1 MKKQIIKALSFIT
14 VFALCVS
21 MFIPFGYSEAKAA
34 EKKVKLN
41 KKKITLTTG
50 DWKKLKLKNLDYEID
65 DIEWSTT
72 DKAVA
77 KVSRKGWVVAL
88 VKGECTIK
96 AKVKATGKTYKC
108 KVTVNAPD
116 MSKRVIDPEKP
127 IIALSFDDGPGP
139 NTSALLETLASYGAT
154 ATFFMCYANGSGF
167 RVYSDV
173 VREVYN
179 SGNEVANHT
188 QNHPQLTK
196 CSSAKIDEEVNGN
209 AEKLADL
216 VGKGQRFLLR
226 PPYGSFNDTVKQI
239 ANVPIIIW
247 SVDSLDWKYKTQ
259 ANCTELIMK
268 EVKAQARDGGII
280 LMHDIHKTSCE
291 AVKTVL
297 PWLIQQ
303 GYQVCSVSEMFEA
316 RGVEL
321 ENGVSYSKCITA
333 AEYKAN
339 KAK

>member
-1 MKKQIIKALSFIT
+1 MKKQIIKALSFIA

-21 MFIPFGYSEAKAA
+21 MLIPLGYSEAKAA

-41 KKKITLTTG
+41 RKKITLTTG

-127 IIALSFDDGPGP
+127 IVALTFDDGPGP
-139 NTSALLETLASYGAT
+139 NTTGLLETLKTYGVT
-154 ATFFMCYANGSGF
+154 ATFFMCYSNGSGF
-167 RVYSDV
+167 KVYSDV

-179 SGNEVANHT
+179 SGCEVANHT

-196 CSSAKIDEEVNGN
+196 CSVAKIDEEVNGN
-209 AEKLADL
+209 ADKLADL
-216 VGKGQRFLLR
+216 VGRGQKFLLR
-226 PPYGSFNDTVKQI
+226 PPYGAVNDKVRQNV
-239 ANVPIIIW
+239 NVPMILW

-259 ANCTELIMK
+259 ANCTDLIMK
-268 EVKAQARDGGII
+268 EVKAQVRDGGII

-321 ENGVSYSKCITA
+321 EDGVTYSKCITA

-339 KAK
+339 KTK

>member
-14 VFALCVS
+14 VLALCVS

-116 MSKRVIDPEKP
+116 MSQRVIDPEKP

-226 PPYGSFNDTVKQI
+226 PPYGAFNDTVKQI

-247 SVDSLDWKYKTQ
+247 SVDSLDWKYKKES
-259 ANCTELIMK
+259 NCTELIMK

>member
-196 CSSAKIDEEVNGN
+196 CSSAKIDAEVNGN

>member
-209 AEKLADL
+209 ADKLADL

-259 ANCTELIMK
+259 ANCTDLIMK
-268 EVKAQARDGGII
+268 EVKAQAKDGGII

>member
-14 VFALCVS
+14 VLALCVS

-247 SVDSLDWKYKTQ
+247 SVDSLDWKYKTES
-259 ANCTELIMK
+259 NCTELIMK

-321 ENGVSYSKCITA
+321 ENSVSYSKCITA

>member
-127 IIALSFDDGPGP
+127 IIALSFALIETFLYVIRED
-139 NTSALLETLASYGAT
+139 SYQLMSSLALLRNFTTIPLHITCGIVMGYYVSISKFLHITSLDNSCLASSQS
-154 ATFFMCYANGSGF
+154 TFSSF
-167 RVYSDV
+167 R
-173 VREVYN
+173 
-179 SGNEVANHT
+179 
-188 QNHPQLTK
+188 
-196 CSSAKIDEEVNGN
+196 
-209 AEKLADL
+209 
-216 VGKGQRFLLR
+216 
-226 PPYGSFNDTVKQI
+226 
-239 ANVPIIIW
+239 
-247 SVDSLDWKYKTQ
+247 
-259 ANCTELIMK
+259 
-268 EVKAQARDGGII
+268 
-280 LMHDIHKTSCE
+280 
-291 AVKTVL
+291 
-297 PWLIQQ
+297 
-303 GYQVCSVSEMFEA
+303 
-316 RGVEL
+316 
-321 ENGVSYSKCITA
+321 
-333 AEYKAN
+333 
-339 KAK
+339 

>member
-1 MKKQIIKALSFIT
+1 MKKSILKVFSLSLILALMI
-14 VFALCVS
+14 S
-21 MFIPFGYSEAKAA
+21 MLSVLGYNDVQAA
-34 EKKVKLN
+34 TNKVKLN
-41 KKKITLTTG
+41 KKKLTLTTG

-65 DIEWSTT
+65 DIEWSTS

-77 KVSRKGWVVAL
+77 KVSHKGWVVAL
-88 VKGECTIK
+88 VKGECTIT

-116 MSKRVIDPEKP
+116 ISKRVIDPEKP

-139 NTSALLETLASYGAT
+139 NTSELLETLANYGAT

-173 VREVYN
+173 VRQVYN

-188 QNHPQLTK
+188 QNHPQLNK
-196 CSSAKIDEEVNGN
+196 CSAAKIDEEVNGN
-209 AEKLADL
+209 AEKLEEL

-226 PPYGSFNDTVKQI
+226 PPYGAFNDTVKQV
-239 ANVPIIIW
+239 ANVPLIIW
-247 SVDSLDWKYKTQ
+247 SVDTLDWKYKTQ
-259 ANCTELIMK
+259 SNCTELIMK
-268 EVKAQARDGGII
+268 EVKAQAKDGGII

-333 AEYKAN
+333 EEYKKN

>member
-14 VFALCVS
+14 VLALCVS

-196 CSSAKIDEEVNGN
+196 CSSAKIDAEVNGN

>member
-1 MKKQIIKALSFIT
+1 MKKQIIKAISLIAVLALSIS
-14 VFALCVS
+14 FALPLGDISV
-21 MFIPFGYSEAKAA
+21 KAA

-50 DWKKLKLKNLDYEID
+50 DWKKLKLKNGDFAID
-65 DIEWSTT
+65 DIEWSTS

-116 MSKRVIDPEKP
+116 ISKRVIDPEKP
-127 IIALSFDDGPGP
+127 IIALTFDDGPGP
-139 NTSALLETLASYGAT
+139 NTSGLLETLKTYGAT
-154 ATFFMCYANGSGF
+154 ATFFMCYSNGSGF

-179 SGNEVANHT
+179 AGCEVANHT

-196 CSSAKIDEEVNGN
+196 CSASKIDDEVNGN
-209 AEKLADL
+209 ADKLAEL

-226 PPYGSFNDTVKQI
+226 PPYGAFNDTVKQI
-239 ANVPIIIW
+239 ANVPLIIW

-259 ANCTELIMK
+259 SNCTELIMK
-268 EVKAQARDGGII
+268 EVKAQAKDGGII

-321 ENGVSYSKCITA
+321 ENGVSYTKCITA

-339 KAK
+339 K

>member
-1 MKKQIIKALSFIT
+1 MKKQFLKVLSFSL
-14 VFALCVS
+14 VLALLISMVS
-21 MFIPFGYSEAKAA
+21 LLGNNDVQAA
-34 EKKVKLN
+34 TSKVKLN
-41 KKKITLTTG
+41 KKKLTLTTG

-65 DIEWSTT
+65 DIEWSTS

-88 VKGECTIK
+88 VKGECTIS

-116 MSKRVIDPEKP
+116 MSSRVIDPEKP
-127 IIALSFDDGPGP
+127 IIALTFDDGPGP
-139 NTSALLETLASYGAT
+139 NTSGLLETLKTYGAS

-167 RVYSDV
+167 KVYSDV

-179 SGNEVANHT
+179 AGCEVANHT
-188 QNHPQLTK
+188 QNHPQLNK
-196 CSSAKIDEEVNGN
+196 CSAAKIDEEVNGN
-209 AEKLADL
+209 ADKLADL
-216 VGKGQRFLLR
+216 VGRGQKFLLR
-226 PPYGSFNDTVKQI
+226 PPYGAINDTVR
-239 ANVPIIIW
+239 ANVNVPMIIW
-247 SVDSLDWKYKTQ
+247 SVDTLDWKYKTQ

-268 EVKAQARDGGII
+268 EVKAQAKDGGII

-291 AVKTVL
+291 AVKTVI

-303 GYQVCSVSEMFEA
+303 GYQVCSVSEMFAA

-321 ENGVSYSKCITA
+321 EAGVTYSKCITA

-339 KAK
+339 KTK